1 MLTFAI
7 ETLGCKVNTYESQ
20 SYLTSLK
27 ASGYQE
33 VKFNEQADIYI
44 INTCAVTNTAAAKSR
59 QRVNQAIKQN
69 PNAIICV
76 VGCLIQIG
84 DEYLNTD
91 QDIDVLIGSSQKDML
106 VPLIQQALK
115 TKERQILKQ
124 DVFDH
129 PLFEDLKVES
139 FEHQTR
145 AFLKIQ
151 DGCDQYCSYCII
163 PYARGKERSLAPQ
176 KVMQKAVTL
185 SEKGHLEIVLSGIHT
200 GRYGKEYDTDL
211 EQLLKQL
218 ITTSIKR
225 LRISSIEINE
235 VSDGII
241 QLLKTQ
247 PKMAKHLHIP
257 LQAGS
262 DKILKA
268 MKRPYDKALYLKR
281 ILYIKHQIPDI
292 SISTDIIVGFPGESS
307 DDFAETL
314 AFVKEVGFSFIHVF
328 PFSKKAGTLAAKLD
342 QQLTNDIKKQRVHEL
357 MTLSK
362 AMYTKY
368 QSRFINK
375 SLEVL
380 FESKKEDYYYGHS
393 SEYLP
398 IKVKSV
404 YDLRHKM
411 YNVIIKETNDQ
422 ELIGS
427 VKEKI
432 YETKSI
438 D

>member
-7 ETLGCKVNTYESQ
+7 DTLGCKVNTYESQ
-20 SYLTSLK
+20 SYLASLK
-27 ASGYQE
+27 ASGFQE

-69 PNAIICV
+69 PHALICV

-84 DEYLNTD
+84 DEYLNND
-91 QDIDVLIGSSQKDML
+91 QDIDVLIGSSQKKML

-115 TKERQILKQ
+115 TKERQIFKQ

-129 PLFEDLKVES
+129 PLFEDLQVES

-176 KVMQKAVTL
+176 KVIQKAQTL

-200 GRYGKEYDTDL
+200 GRYGKEYQTDL
-211 EQLLKQL
+211 EQLLQQL
-218 ITTSIKR
+218 IMTSIKR

-235 VSDGII
+235 VTDGII
-241 QLLKTQ
+241 QLIKPYPVL
-247 PKMAKHLHIP
+247 AKHLHIP

-268 MKRPYDKALYLKR
+268 MRRPYDKAFYLKR
-281 ILYIKHQIPDI
+281 VRFIKQQIPDI
-292 SISTDIIVGFPGESS
+292 SISTDIIVGFPGESAE
-307 DDFAETL
+307 DFAETFN
-314 AFVKEVGFSFIHVF
+314 FVKEVGFSFIHVF
-328 PFSKKAGTLAAKLD
+328 PYSKRTGTLAAKLD
-342 QQLTNDIKKQRVHEL
+342 QQLTNAIKKQRVHEL
-357 MTLSK
+357 MDLSK
-362 AMYTKY
+362 IMYTKY
-368 QSRFINK
+368 QSRFIGET
-375 SLEVL
+375 LEVL
-380 FESKKEDYYYGHS
+380 FESKKDDYYYGHS

-398 IKVKSV
+398 VKAKSF

-411 YNVIIKETNDQ
+411 YNVIIKETNEQ

>member
-7 ETLGCKVNTYESQ
+7 DTLGCKVNTYESQ
-20 SYLTSLK
+20 SYLACLK
-27 ASGYQE
+27 ACGYQE
-33 VKFNEQADIYI
+33 VKFTEFADIYI

-84 DEYLNTD
+84 DEYLNNN
-91 QDIDVLIGSSQKDML
+91 QDIDVLIGSSQKKML
-106 VPLIQQALK
+106 VPLIQKVLIG
-115 TKERQILKQ
+115 KERQILRD
-124 DVFDH
+124 DVMDN

-139 FEHQTR
+139 FEHKTR

-163 PYARGKERSLAPQ
+163 PYARGKERSLAPE
-176 KVMQKAVTL
+176 KVLEKALTL
-185 SEKGHLEIVLSGIHT
+185 SKKGHLEIVLSGIHT
-200 GRYGKEYDTDL
+200 GRYGKGFNTNL
-211 EQLLKQL
+211 ETLLQKL
-218 ITTSIKR
+218 LTTPIKR

-241 QLLKTQ
+241 NLIKTHQ
-247 PKMAKHLHIP
+247 IMAKHLHIP

-262 DKILKA
+262 DKILKL
-268 MKRPYDKALYLKR
+268 MRRPYDKAMYLNR
-281 ILYIKHQIPDI
+281 IKYIKQEIPDI
-292 SISTDIIVGFPGESS
+292 SISTDIIVGFPGEST
-307 DDFAETL
+307 DDFRETL
-314 AFVKEVGFSFIHVF
+314 VFVKEVGFSFIHVF
-328 PFSKKAGTLAAKLD
+328 PYSKREGTLAAMMD

-357 MTLSK
+357 MALSQV
-362 AMYTKY
+362 MYDKY
-368 QSRFINK
+368 QREFINK
-375 SLEVL
+375 RVEVL
-380 FESKKEDYYYGHS
+380 FESQKGNYYFGHS

-398 IKVKSV
+398 VKVKSV

-411 YNVIIKETNDQ
+411 YNVIIKETNEN

-427 VKEKI
+427 IKEMDI
-432 YETKSI
+432 
-438 D
+438 